1 MATFDLEEQ
10 EQLDN
15 LKAFWAK
22 WGNLITTLATL
33 ALLAFAGLNAWSW
46 WQRDQGLKASVLYDE
61 IERAHEAKDAD
72 KALRLWQQ
80 MQDKL
85 SRTSYAGHG
94 ALLAAQS
101 LQEAGKA
108 DAAVPVLDW
117 AVEKA
122 DPAPLRELA
131 ALRLAGLHLEAKRYD
146 AAAKALTRVKSEAFA
161 ALAAD
166 KRGDLAQLQGQLDE
180 ARAQYQKAYLGL
192 PEDQGYRRLVEAKLM
207 ALAVDPA
214 TLKKPENR

>member
-22 WGNLITTLATL
+22 WGNLITSLLTL
-33 ALLAFAGLNAWSW
+33 ALLAFAGINGWNW

-85 SRTSYAGHG
+85 PRTTYAGHG
-94 ALLAAQS
+94 ALLTAQA

-108 DAAVPVLDW
+108 EAAVPVLDW
-117 AVEKA
+117 TVQKA
-122 DPAPLRELA
+122 QPEALRELA
-131 ALRLAGLHLEAKRYD
+131 ALRLAGLHLEAKRFEPAQ
-146 AAAKALTRVKSEAFA
+146 AALAQVKSEAFA

-166 KRGDLAQLQGQLDE
+166 KRGDLAQLQGQADE
-180 ARAQYQKAYLGL
+180 ARTQYKKAYLGL
-192 PEDQGYRRLVEAKLM
+192 SEEQGYRRLVEAKLM

-214 TLKKPENR
+214 TLSNKETR

>member
-22 WGNLITTLATL
+22 WGNLITTLVTL
-33 ALLAFAGLNAWSW
+33 ALLAFAGVNGWNW
-46 WQRDQGLKASVLYDE
+46 WQREQGLKGSVLYDE

-85 SRTSYAGHG
+85 PRTTYAGHG
-94 ALLAAQS
+94 ALLTAQS
-101 LQEAGKA
+101 LQEAGKS
-108 DAAVPVLDW
+108 DAAIPVLEW
-117 AVEKA
+117 AIQKA
-122 DPAPLRELA
+122 QPDALGELA
-131 ALRLAGLHLEAKRYD
+131 ALRLAGLHLEAKRFEPAL
-146 AAAKALTRVKSEAFA
+146 AALDKVKSDAFA

-166 KRGDLAQLQGQLDE
+166 KRGDVAQLQGKLDE
-180 ARAQYQKAYLGL
+180 ARSQYSKAFQGL
-192 PEDQGYRRLVEAKLM
+192 AEDQGYRRLVEAKLM
-207 ALAVDPA
+207 ALAVDPS
-214 TLKKPENR
+214 TLQKSEKR